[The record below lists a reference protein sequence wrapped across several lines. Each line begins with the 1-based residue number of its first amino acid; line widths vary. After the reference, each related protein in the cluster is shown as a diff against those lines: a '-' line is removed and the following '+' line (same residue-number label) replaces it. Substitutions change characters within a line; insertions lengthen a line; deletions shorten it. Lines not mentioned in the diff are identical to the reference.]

1 MRNRDREGFATVRI
15 YTKGGDE
22 GETGLLYGGRVSK
35 SDLRCEAYGS
45 VDEAVSALG
54 LARSTSRDTRV
65 QAIIKELQR
74 DLFTVGAELAT
85 DVAEYAKLKKHFSVI
100 TEQMTEHLE
109 HIIDELASEVIL
121 PQQFIIPGASPTS
134 AALDMA
140 RSSLRR
146 AERRAVQLQ
155 EAGQLYNKEV
165 LKFLNRAADLIFM
178 LARYQDREL
187 PIETLS

>member
-1 MRNRDREGFATVRI
+1 MINIASEELATVRI
-15 YTKGGDE
+15 YTRGGDE
-22 GETGLLYGGRVSK
+22 GETGLLYGGRISK

-54 LARSTSRDTRV
+54 LARSTSRDARV
-65 QAIIKELQR
+65 QATIKELQR

-85 DVAEYAKLKKHFSVI
+85 DVAEYTKLEKHFSVV
-100 TEQMTEHLE
+100 TARMTEHLE
-109 HIIDELASEVIL
+109 QNIDELASEVTL

-146 AERRAVQLQ
+146 AERRTVQLQ
-155 EAGQLYNKEV
+155 ESGQLYNKEV
-165 LKFLNRAADLIFM
+165 LKYLNRAADLIFM

>member
-1 MRNRDREGFATVRI
+1 MTNIASEELATVRI

-54 LARSTSRDTRV
+54 LARSTSMDVRV
-65 QAIIKELQR
+65 QTIVKELQR

-85 DVAEYAKLKKHFSVI
+85 DIAEYEKLKKHFSVI
-100 TEQMTEHLE
+100 TAQMTEHLE
-109 HIIDELASEVIL
+109 HSIDEIAAEVIL
-121 PQQFIIPGASPTS
+121 PKQFIIPGASPTS

-146 AERRAVQLQ
+146 AERRTVQLQ
-155 EAGQLYNKEV
+155 EAGQLYNREV
-165 LKFLNRAADLIFM
+165 LKYLNRAADLIFM